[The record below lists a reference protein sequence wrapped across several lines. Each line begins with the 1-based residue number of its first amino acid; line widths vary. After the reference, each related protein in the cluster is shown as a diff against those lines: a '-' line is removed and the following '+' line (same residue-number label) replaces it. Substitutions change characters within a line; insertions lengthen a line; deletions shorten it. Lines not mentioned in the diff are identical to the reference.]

1 MRDADEFYA
10 YEGSR
15 YDKFRK
21 VPYWVAR
28 HGTTVTEQVNGGPVE
43 ATSFGSVEEASAG
56 FAEATCE
63 PNGPGAPQ
71 VGDRIA
77 VIYGPGQDEEFA
89 VTGSTSRANPGGW
102 TEFEV
107 HGWRQVLVLTLGQY
121 RIVSRPVA

>member
-1 MRDADEFYA
+1 MSQPDEFYA

-21 VPYWVAR
+21 VPYRVERTGVVVTTTCGAEPPQVTRLDNVPEAR
-28 HGTTVTEQVNGGPVE
+28 AE
-43 ATSFGSVEEASAG
+43 

-71 VGDRIA
+71 TDDRV
-77 VIYGPGQDEEFA
+77 VIVWGPGQDDEFT
-89 VTGSTSRANPGGW
+89 VTESTSRANPGGW

-107 HGWRQVLVLTLGQY
+107 HGWRQPLVLTLGQY